1 MGFRVVPAQAAR
13 SQGHRIIT
21 GIFIAGIPIYSGF
34 RAVAPPPLRPSG
46 SSHMLHF
53 TSNMLS
59 DARVRSFSSLLDA
72 SDDFP
77 VVGGAVNRGRK
88 RGDCSIALIVL
99 SLLLAVGV
107 CLGLVLPASNE
118 LHGPYRRIS
127 VIIGWTY
134 FCR

>member
-1 MGFRVVPAQAAR
+1 
-13 SQGHRIIT
+13 
-21 GIFIAGIPIYSGF
+21 
-34 RAVAPPPLRPSG
+34 
-46 SSHMLHF
+46 
-53 TSNMLS
+53 MLS

-77 VVGGAVNRGRK
+77 VGGGAVNRGRK
-88 RGDCSIALIVL
+88 RGDCSTALIVL
-99 SLLLAVGV
+99 TLLGAVGI
-107 CLGLVLPASNE
+107 CLGLVLPASDE

>member
-1 MGFRVVPAQAAR
+1 
-13 SQGHRIIT
+13 
-21 GIFIAGIPIYSGF
+21 
-34 RAVAPPPLRPSG
+34 
-46 SSHMLHF
+46 MLHL

-77 VVGGAVNRGRK
+77 VGGGAVNRGRK

-99 SLLLAVGV
+99 SLLLAIGVG
-107 CLGLVLPASNE
+107 LGLVLPASNE